1 MSALLERFPERTV
14 WAGFV
19 FVAGF
24 AAIAALAAVA
34 RATGSPFIF
43 PSLGATAFLH
53 FTTPLAPSASPR
65 NTLVG
70 HAIGIACGF
79 GALWLV
85 GLDEAPSAILAG
97 VSDARVIAVAASLAA
112 TGALM
117 VLLRASHPP
126 AGATALIVSLGLVSG
141 PLHLGVIELAVAA
154 LTLQAIVINRLAGI
168 AYPVWTSREP

>member
-1 MSALLERFPERTV
+1 M
-14 WAGFV
+14 WAAFV

-24 AAIAALAAVA
+24 AAIASLAVVA
-34 RATGSPFIF
+34 RATGSPFLF
-43 PSLGATAFLH
+43 PSLGASAFLH

-79 GALWLV
+79 GALWIV
-85 GLDEAPSAILAG
+85 GLHDAPSAIAAG

-141 PLHLGVIELAVAA
+141 PLNLVVIELAVAA
-154 LTLQAIVINRLAGI
+154 LTLQAIVINRLAGLD
-168 AYPVWTSREP
+168 YPVWAARET